1 MLYLISVLVAAAGV
15 VVLCTLLMRLI
26 GPVRRLAGTARIS
39 RAGFAERSGP
49 LTVRVAA
56 LRVELARRRRRRH
69 AKAPS
74 EPAAA

>member
-1 MLYLISVLVAAAGV
+1 MPYLISVLVAAAGV
-15 VVLCTLLMRLI
+15 VVLCTLMMRLT

-49 LTVRVAA
+49 LAVRIAA
-56 LRVELARRRRRRH
+56 LWVELARRRHRRN
-69 AKAPS
+69 AKASS